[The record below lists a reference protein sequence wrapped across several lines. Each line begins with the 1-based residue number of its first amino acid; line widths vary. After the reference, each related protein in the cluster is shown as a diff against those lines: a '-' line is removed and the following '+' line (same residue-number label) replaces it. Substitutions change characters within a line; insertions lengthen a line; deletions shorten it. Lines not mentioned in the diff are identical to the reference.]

1 MKNFKLEINDISTII
16 LELKRRIERKI
27 IINEN
32 NFRIIIN
39 IEIININT
47 FYIKLKERR
56 RIKSSI

>member
-1 MKNFKLEINDISTII
+1 MKNFKLEINDISTMI

-47 FYIKLKERR
+47 FYIKLKE
-56 RIKSSI
+56 KKKN

>member
-1 MKNFKLEINDISTII
+1 MKNFELEINDISSNI

-47 FYIKLKERR
+47 FHIKLKE
-56 RIKSSI
+56 KKKN